1 MTNFSRS
8 VEMKWEFGWKNVLLF
23 SFSFL
28 FGSLH
33 ILGLEI
39 LKKFIKS
46 KPPGR
51 LLVSLNDIL
60 QLYNKTLWRWLQTLV
75 SIKQQL
81 NKFHLE
87 YSFSL
92 LCWKLSSTILATGQ
106 HSLLSGWLF
115 QLWERLSVY
124 SYFKKKISKLSL

>member
-51 LLVSLNDIL
+51 LLVSLNEIL
-60 QLYNKTLWRWLQTLV
+60 QLYNTTL
-75 SIKQQL
+75 
-81 NKFHLE
+81 
-87 YSFSL
+87 
-92 LCWKLSSTILATGQ
+92 
-106 HSLLSGWLF
+106 
-115 QLWERLSVY
+115 
-124 SYFKKKISKLSL
+124 